1 MNAPHNNKN
10 DPFMSVFQPIR
21 GLGLLLL
28 ALLVQPVRAD
38 LPVVKV
44 ASLQFGTLNWEL
56 DVMHEHGL
64 DKKHGFELVVT
75 PLSAKNASSVA
86 LQSGAV
92 DLIYSDW
99 VWVNRQ
105 RHDQRLYGFSPVSA
119 AVGALYVQ
127 ADSNIHALADLKGQ
141 RLGIAGGPVDKS
153 WLLLRAYSQKVSGQD
168 LATAVEPVF
177 GAPPLLNKLM
187 LDNKLPAALNF
198 WHYGARLQASGFRS
212 LISVQ
217 EVLQGL
223 GITTPV
229 PLLGW
234 VFPETWAHNNPD
246 LLNRFLLASAEAR
259 QLLLDSDAEW
269 QRIKPLTQ
277 SENDAIFIAL
287 RDEYRRGLF
296 SGFNADTLKALH
308 GLYDLFAREGGKE
321 LTGGADTLDD
331 GLFVLPSATG
341 LIRPAP

>member
-1 MNAPHNNKN
+1 MFALKN
-10 DPFMSVFQPIR
+10 LLR
-21 GLGLLLL
+21 LGLCLCFF
-28 ALLVQPVRAD
+28 LVAPAWAD

-105 RHDQRLYGFSPVSA
+105 RHDQRMYGFSPVSA

-127 ADSNIHALADLKGQ
+127 PDSNLRSLTDLQGQ

-153 WLLLRAYSQKVSGQD
+153 WLLLRAYSQKVSAQD

-198 WHYGARLQASGFRS
+198 WHYGARLQANGFRS

-217 EVLQGL
+217 EVLAGL

-234 VFPETWAHNNPD
+234 VFPEAWAEHNAD
-246 LLNRFLLASAEAR
+246 LLNQFLLASAEAR
-259 QLLLDSDAEW
+259 QILRDSDAEW

-277 SENDAIFIAL
+277 SESEAIFIAL

-331 GLFVLPSATG
+331 ALFVLPSTAG
-341 LIRPAP
+341 LIRPAR